1 MGAVQQVLYKDY
13 LDDFNRANGSPGS
26 NYVTAFFAG
35 QSGVTPVISSN
46 QLRAGATTNTN
57 TNTQVTTLRN
67 DAETVTDNQ
76 VISAKVVSAANGLYA
91 GVVGRASLDG
101 QWAAVAVWNN
111 AAVGIQTRRNGTGDA
126 VRASASGNLLT
137 ANDIVL
143 FDIDGNVFRVIRN
156 RSGTLSTLATWT
168 DASNEYPGASSR
180 RFGGVLLN
188 SDRNVFNAQG
198 WCTNLDDLRI
208 QDKGIPGF

>member
-1 MGAVQQVLYKDY
+1 MGAIQQVLYKDY

-46 QLRAGATTNTN
+46 QLRAGTTTTNN

-67 DAETVTDNQ
+67 DAETLTDNQ
-76 VISAKVVSAANGLYA
+76 IISARVVSAANGLFA

-111 AAVGIQTRRNGTGDA
+111 AAVGIQTRRNGVGDA
-126 VRASASGNLLT
+126 VRANVSGNFLT
-137 ANDIVL
+137 ANDTVL
-143 FDIDGNVFRVIRN
+143 FDIDENVFRVIRN
-156 RSGTLSTLATWT
+156 RAGTLSTLATWT
-168 DASNEYPGASSR
+168 DTGNAYPGDPSR
-180 RFGGVLLN
+180 RFGGVLMN
-188 SDRNVFNAQG
+188 SDRNVFGTQG
-198 WCTNLDDLRI
+198 WGTNLDDLRI
-208 QDKGIPGF
+208 RDIGIPGF